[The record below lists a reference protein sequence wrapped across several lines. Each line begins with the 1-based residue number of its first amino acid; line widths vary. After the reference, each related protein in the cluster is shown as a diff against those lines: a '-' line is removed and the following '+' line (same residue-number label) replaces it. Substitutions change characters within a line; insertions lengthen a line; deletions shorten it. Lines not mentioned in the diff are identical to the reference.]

1 MAKRGAKQKY
11 TDPGRIERILNALE
25 SGATE
30 RIAAAYGGISQDT
43 LTRWKQQH
51 ADFADRLIEAESKG
65 AIRQLLN
72 INRAAQGTIDP
83 QTGLYTDPPDWRA
96 SSWLLERR
104 FPEEYGKS
112 VVDTRLSGKDGGP
125 LTVNIGIRPDGPGF
139 Q

>member
-1 MAKRGAKQKY
+1 MAKRGPKPKY
-11 TDPGRIERILNALE
+11 LDPGRVERILNALE

-83 QTGLYTDPPDWRA
+83 QTGLYADPPDWRA

-112 VVDTRLSGKDGGP
+112 VVDNRLSGATGEGPVLIRLVRGDGRATG
-125 LTVNIGIRPDGPGF
+125 
-139 Q
+139 